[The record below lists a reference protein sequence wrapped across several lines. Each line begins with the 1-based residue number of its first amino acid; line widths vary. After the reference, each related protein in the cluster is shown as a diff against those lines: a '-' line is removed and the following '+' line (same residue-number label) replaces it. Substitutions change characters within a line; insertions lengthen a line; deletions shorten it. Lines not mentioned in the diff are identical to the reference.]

1 MNIKKFIRKILGSS
15 KTPQESELEY
25 LKAQGLQVGKN
36 FRNHS
41 EYAFDSLFPWL
52 ISVGDNVCISSNVKI
67 LAHDTSTEYVNGLTK
82 IGIVHIGNNVYIGY
96 NVIILCNVR
105 IGSDVIIGAG
115 SVVTTDIPDGTVY
128 AGNPA
133 RYICN
138 IDSFKKKH
146 FEDLESHPIFCGP
159 CKRWHELEID
169 EKIKMKDQLKDSFG
183 YMK

>member
-1 MNIKKFIRKILGSS
+1 MI
-15 KTPQESELEY
+15 
-25 LKAQGLQVGKN
+25 QVTK
-36 FRNHS
+36 
-41 EYAFDSLFPWL
+41 
-52 ISVGDNVCISSNVKI
+52 
-67 LAHDTSTEYVNGLTK
+67 YVNGLTK
-82 IGIVHIGNNVYIGY
+82 IGIVHIGDNVYIGY

-115 SVVTTDIPDGTVY
+115 SVVTTDIPDNTVY
-128 AGNPA
+128 AENPA

-146 FEDLESHPIFCGP
+146 LEDLEFHPIFCGP

-169 EKIKMKDQLKDSFG
+169 EKLKMKDQLKDSFG